1 MDILKTYDTRG
12 AGGYNGG
19 YEGWE
24 VTDENPEGPA
34 KVQWKS
40 TEHNIDVYVA
50 FKRLSGKDT
59 TNGSKWEVRAD
70 HAKTFVE
77 AMWKKGHFLPGT
89 LDDGSTDNDDYD
101 QQPEDVNTWGLLALG
116 NADTYKA
123 GITWVENNCFA
134 EADGFEGFDFNTD
147 KDHVWFEGTAHMVLA
162 YQMLG
167 NTTSASTYLSELR
180 KAQTQASNNNG
191 KGIVA
196 ASHDGLTTGFK
207 IVTAGDDDID
217 WLYYSRLHVGATSW
231 FIFAEKEYNPY
242 WGTSTTTTPS
252 PSPTPAPS
260 PVVCMAEQIGCLQTY

>member
-1 MDILKTYDTRG
+1 MGGQGGSCQDLRRG
-12 AGGYNGG
+12 
-19 YEGWE
+19 
-24 VTDENPEGPA
+24 
-34 KVQWKS
+34 
-40 TEHNIDVYVA
+40 DV
-50 FKRLSGKDT
+50 
-59 TNGSKWEVRAD
+59 E
-70 HAKTFVE
+70 
-77 AMWKKGHFLPGT
+77 KGHFLPGT